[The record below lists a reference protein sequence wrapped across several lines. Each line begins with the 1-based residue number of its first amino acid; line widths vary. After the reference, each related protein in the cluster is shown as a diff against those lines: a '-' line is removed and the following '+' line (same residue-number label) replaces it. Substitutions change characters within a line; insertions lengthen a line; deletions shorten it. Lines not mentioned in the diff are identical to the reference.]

1 MARLDILVHGGC
13 LSEHS
18 ARSLAE
24 EIRHELPH
32 WDIIVKPA
40 VAGDPD
46 LSGGIVFPAF
56 LLDGR
61 VLATGVPKKDWLV
74 ERLRA
79 WDRGER

>member
-1 MARLDILVHGGC
+1 MSRLDILVHGGC

-24 EIRHELPH
+24 EIRHELPN
-32 WDIIVKPA
+32 WDITVKTA
-40 VAGDPD
+40 VPGDPD
-46 LSGGIVFPAF
+46 LSGVIVFPAF

-61 VLATGVPKKDWLV
+61 VLATGVPRKDWLV

-79 WDRGER
+79 WERGKR